1 MKTNGVAAPFAAF
14 DIIGRKIVE
23 LPFDV
28 AVQVNGV
35 QELLEAHGMGLL
47 ILCKACITRT
57 GMRGKSVVDGDFAGG
72 NTVTMTCPCTKRLMR
87 MGGPT

>member
-1 MKTNGVAAPFAAF
+1 MKANGVATPSAVF
-14 DIIGRKIVE
+14 DIMGRQIVE

-47 ILCKACITRT
+47 ILCKACIQRT
-57 GMRGKSVVDGDFAGG
+57 GMRGRSVVEGDYTGG
-72 NTVTMTCPCTKRLMR
+72 NVVSMVCPCTKRLMR
-87 MGGPT
+87 MGRPT